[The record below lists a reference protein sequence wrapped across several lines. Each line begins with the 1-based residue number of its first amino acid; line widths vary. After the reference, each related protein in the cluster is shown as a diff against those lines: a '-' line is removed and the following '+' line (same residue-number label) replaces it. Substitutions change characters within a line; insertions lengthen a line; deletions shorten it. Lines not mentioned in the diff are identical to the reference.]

1 MLKPIRFLILVLM
14 GLQLLHPGRDAVAVD
29 WAGKRTQMV
38 LMDLMPRGIWSPSVL
53 KVMKRVPRHEFV
65 PKHIRKLAYAD
76 RPLPIGEGQTISQ
89 PYVVAW
95 MSQLLEI
102 KKGMKVLEIG
112 TGSGYLTAL
121 LAEITARVFTVEFV
135 PELADKAR
143 ETLDSLGY
151 QNVEYRIGDGTQG
164 WAHNA
169 PFDGI
174 IASASANRVPTQLTS
189 QLAPGARMIIP
200 VGDLQQH
207 LVMVHKGDEQAEATT
222 LLPVRFVQMH
232 SY

>member
-1 MLKPIRFLILVLM
+1 MSMQRKSEITSKGYPAARLEMVQT
-14 GLQLLHPGRDAVAVD
+14 QLANRDITAH
-29 WAGKRTQMV
+29 
-38 LMDLMPRGIWSPSVL
+38 SVL
-53 KVMKRVPRHEFV
+53 GAFKRVPRHLFV
-65 PKHIRKLAYAD
+65 PEEDRSQAYED
-76 RPLPIGEGQTISQ
+76 HPLPIGCGQTISQ
-89 PYVVAW
+89 PYVVAY
-95 MSQLLEI
+95 MLQKISMCSEHR
-102 KKGMKVLEIG
+102 VLEIG

-121 LAEITARVFTVEFV
+121 LAEIAARVFTVEFV

-222 LLPVRFVQMH
+222 LLPVRFVQMQ